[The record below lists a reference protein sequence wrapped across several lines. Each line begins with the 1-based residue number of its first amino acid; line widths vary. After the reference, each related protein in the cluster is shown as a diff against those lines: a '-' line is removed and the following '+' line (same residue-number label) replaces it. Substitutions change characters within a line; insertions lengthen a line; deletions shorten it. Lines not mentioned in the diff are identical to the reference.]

1 MPAVATRNQGKS
13 MFVKEELNNN
23 PTASAEAINAAW
35 RAAGMSGGISSSL
48 ISNMRTRMKLAGH
61 RRRKRRQA
69 GTAGAVDAGAA
80 VAGKRRGRPPKQ
92 AAPGGNGQTPATSRG
107 RERELMSLEVE
118 IDRVLMRVVQIG
130 ALPEVENALRKVR
143 RQLYAGLIERS

>member
-1 MPAVATRNQGKS
+1 

-23 PTASAEAINAAW
+23 PSASAEAINAAW
-35 RAAGMSGGISSSL
+35 QAAGFSGRISSSL
-48 ISNMRTRMKLAGH
+48 ISNVRSRMKLGGK
-61 RRRKRRQA
+61 RSRKGGGR
-69 GTAGAVDAGAA
+69 AGAVGHARAA
-80 VAGKRRGRPPKQ
+80 APVTAKRPGRPRKQ
-92 AAPGGNGQTPATSRG
+92 AAPGGNGQTPALTRG

-143 RQLYAGLIERS
+143 RQICAGLVERS

>member
-13 MFVKEELNNN
+13 MFVKEELNND

-48 ISNMRTRMKLAGH
+48 ISNVRTRLKLAGH
-61 RRRKRRQA
+61 RRRKRRRA
-69 GTAGAVDAGAA
+69 GTAGAVDAAT
-80 VAGKRRGRPPKQ
+80 AGKRRGRPPKQ
-92 AAPGGNGQTPATSRG
+92 AAPGGNGQTPASSRG
-107 RERELMSLEVE
+107 REREMMSLEAE

-143 RQLYAGLIERS
+143 RQVCAGLIERS